1 MTDSTWNIITP
12 AIRRRIAMVIAIVG
26 IVFVASRLGAAWP
39 RSVEVAYAVPPSV
52 DELDADYLQSGA
64 AVASVRFRQLADN
77 SSAFRHIVRL
87 RPGAYR
93 VHITLSGQDGS
104 AVEHVRDLSVPTS
117 GVTRF
122 DLRPNRA
129 APP

>member
-12 AIRRRIAMVIAIVG
+12 AIRRRIATVIAIVG
-26 IVFVASRLGAAWP
+26 IAFVASRLGRAWP
-39 RSVEVAYAVPPSV
+39 RSVEVAYAVPASV
-52 DELDADYLQSGA
+52 GELDADYLQSGA
-64 AVASVRFRQLADN
+64 AVASVRFRQLSEN
-77 SSAFRHIVRL
+77 SGGFRHVVSL

-93 VHITLSGQDGS
+93 VHITLYGRDGS

-122 DLRPNRA
+122 DLRPDGA
-129 APP
+129 ASP